1 MTPGAVLLAFM
12 PAIIFVLWKVSC
24 RGGRAP
30 HV

>member
-1 MTPGAVLLAFM
+1 MTPATLLFAFM

-30 HV
+30 HE